1 MTSIYDRGAATA
13 ARLLAANKYG
23 QGVVTLTRSTPG
35 VPGPDPW
42 TPVVPVTTTETLK
55 AAVSGVSSA
64 LIGKEAGGTVIIAS
78 DRECVCAPP
87 AMAYKAGDVLTIDG
101 VPVHIIAVMKKP
113 DAGTTSA
120 VRFIVRG

>member
-1 MTSIYDRGAATA
+1 MTSIYDRGAALT
-13 ARLLAANKYG
+13 ARLLAPDKYG

-35 VPGPDPW
+35 VPGANPW
-42 TPVVPVTTTETLK
+42 DPVTPTKQTETLK

-64 LIGKEAGGTVIIAS
+64 LIGKEAGGTVIIAT

-87 AMAYKAGDVLTIDG
+87 AMAYQAGDVLTIDG
-101 VPVHIIAVMKKP
+101 VPVHIITVMKKP